1 MLKDPRIRV
10 LVFFIYTLA
19 VLIVR
24 DQRLSYILLPLF
36 TVIYILYPDRR
47 MRTGWVPVTV
57 ILATTFL
64 GNLLF
69 HPGKVLLETG
79 PLTITDRGMDLAVL
93 RSMRVAGLIVGAKVL
108 TITTPVESVLNA
120 LKSIFHPLQRIGI
133 RTDAFFETAR
143 MSIRILPGIRSLAR
157 EEFSRRT
164 NSRSNGSLYEKI
176 LAGTG
181 LIFPIMIKVI
191 REPEILLPR
200 GEELP
205 AMREEEQKETGRAD

>member
-1 MLKDPRIRV
+1 LLKDTRIRI
-10 LVFFIYTLA
+10 LVFFIYTLT

-24 DQRLSYILLPLF
+24 DQRLSYILLPFF
-36 TVIYILYPDRR
+36 TAIYILYPDGR
-47 MRTGWVPVTV
+47 MRTGWIPVTM

-69 HPGKVLLETG
+69 HSGKVIFETG
-79 PLTITDRGMDLAVL
+79 PVTITDRGMNLAVL

-143 MSIRILPGIRSLAR
+143 MSIRILPGIRALAR

-164 NSRSNGSLYEKI
+164 MSSPNGSLYGKI

-181 LIFPIMIKVI
+181 LILPIMIKVI

-200 GEELP
+200 GEDFS
-205 AMREEEQKETGRAD
+205 AMKEEDQKETGRTD